1 MWMRSRYML
10 RVNFGSLL
18 DVTIDDRLSW
28 SHHLIDVKMNFV
40 HELNP
45 LKWSSFLRRNALL
58 DLYFKII
65 LYYHQ
70 FYMDWSLG
78 AAALLLTFNILW
90 KYLTLGQPEYYTTCP
105 EICLLRNYSDIRT
118 GILNALL

>member
-1 MWMRSRYML
+1 MRSRYML

-28 SHHLIDVKMNFV
+28 SHHLIDVKTNFV
-40 HELNP
+40 HKLNP
-45 LKWSSFLRRNALL
+45 PEMEFVLRRNALL

-65 LYYHQ
+65 LCYHQ

-78 AAALLLTFNILW
+78 TAALLLTFNILW
-90 KYLTLGQPEYYTTCP
+90 KYLTLGQPE
-105 EICLLRNYSDIRT
+105 
-118 GILNALL
+118 

>member
-1 MWMRSRYML
+1 ML

-28 SHHLIDVKMNFV
+28 SHHLIDVKTNFV
-40 HELNP
+40 HKLNP
-45 LKWSSFLRRNALL
+45 PEMEFVLEKKRPIGP

-65 LYYHQ
+65 LCYHQ

-78 AAALLLTFNILW
+78 TAALLLTFNILW
-90 KYLTLGQPEYYTTCP
+90 KYLTLGQPE
-105 EICLLRNYSDIRT
+105 
-118 GILNALL
+118 

>member
-1 MWMRSRYML
+1 MWMRSRYMF

-18 DVTIDDRLSW
+18 DVTIDDGLSW
-28 SHHLIDVKMNFV
+28 SHHLLDVKMNFV
-40 HELNP
+40 HKLNP
-45 LKWSSFLRRNALL
+45 LKRRRNALL

-105 EICLLRNYSDIRT
+105 EICLLRKYSDIRT